1 MHNTIHIRKFEL
13 EDIQQLTLIYN
24 IINGISDTDQAYDTE
39 LMLEFLSK
47 PSKSWKHCILA
58 ERNNSLI
65 GFSIIH
71 PELQIKRVV
80 ASGGVLKSQGY
91 KDAGRQLILASM
103 KHAQSLNVNLIHI
116 EIPSDCVTGKH
127 VLESIGFSPVRSYYQ
142 MEWTNGFIPKLTI
155 PDGFSVRNF
164 VLSKDEKLLTELQN
178 TIFTQSWGFCPNT
191 VEEIKSRVRFKLCSE
206 DGIKLLFCG
215 DVPAAFNWTTRTSAK
230 ESSTGWI
237 SMTGVAPNYRGT
249 GLGMTTI
256 LCGMQYL
263 KSKGVSK
270 INLQVD
276 SQNNHA
282 IKIYSKLGFE
292 KIAETTWYEKS
303 LLS

>member
-1 MHNTIHIRKFEL
+1 MHHTTHIRKFEL
-13 EDIQQLTLIYN
+13 KDIQQLTLIYN
-24 IINGISDTDQAYDTE
+24 IVNGISDTDQAYDTE

-47 PSKSWKHCILA
+47 PSKPWNHCILA
-58 ERNNSLI
+58 ERKNSLI
-65 GFSIIH
+65 GFSVIQ
-71 PELQIKRVV
+71 PELGIKRVV

-91 KDAGRQLILASM
+91 KDVGRQLILASM
-103 KHAQSLNVNLIHI
+103 KHAQSLNVDLIHI